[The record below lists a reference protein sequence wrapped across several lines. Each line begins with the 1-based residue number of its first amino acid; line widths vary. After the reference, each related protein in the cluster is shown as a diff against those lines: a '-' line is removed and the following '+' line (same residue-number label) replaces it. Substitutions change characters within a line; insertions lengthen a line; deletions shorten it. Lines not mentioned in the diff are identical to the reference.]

1 MLFRVDYKLAA
12 GLAVGLITSLVSF
25 GIGIW
30 MAAGR
35 TAEDLDK
42 FAFSLLSMLGSWVS
56 GIGALAAVAVAL
68 YVASMQMRDAKMQ
81 DAVRCIHH
89 AMAIANDL
97 RSRVHY
103 LQATLVDGG
112 RPLAALTL
120 NVEAIL
126 RRYETLYDRDL
137 YRHLPGPVINRITG
151 MSASFFGI
159 EMLAAG
165 IVSEL
170 KNEQNASLRPA
181 RNVGEGQVQAFDLL
195 AKDLEDFFTELQV
208 ERSKLV

>member
-208 ERSKLV
+208 ERSKLG